1 MSLFR
6 KVVLGIGGVIAL
18 LAVVGLL
25 LPRHIHIERAVTI
38 AAPQATV
45 FTVLNGFTHF
55 NRWSPWSQ
63 LDPNAKY
70 TFEGPRSG
78 VGARMSWVGDPATL
92 GSGAMAIISSEPWG
106 RVQTDFDFGPQG
118 KAIGTYTLTQ
128 DAGETRVVWG
138 FNTDLGLNPVSRY
151 LGLMFDT
158 MIGRDYERGLAA
170 LKTFVESLPKADF
183 AALTARSETLVPQD
197 ALALPV
203 RAPRNPDALD
213 DELGKAFSV
222 LSDFIQSN
230 GLQAAAPASSVEVAS
245 TPSEYDVLAVIPIRT
260 VPATLPARSDLRLTK
275 TFDGKVLAFD
285 HLGPR
290 RQLPETVD
298 KIAAYLA
305 AQGLQQAGP
314 AWTEWPGD
322 PSSTPEA
329 GPRSVIRL
337 PVK

>member
-1 MSLFR
+1 MTLFR

-78 VGARMSWVGDPATL
+78 VGARLSWVGDPATM
-92 GSGAMAIISSEPWG
+92 GSGAQAIITSEPWE

-118 KAIGTYTLTQ
+118 KAIGTYTLTR

-183 AALTARSETLVPQD
+183 ATLTIGSDTLVQQD

-203 RAPRNPDALD
+203 KTRRDPEALD
-213 DELGKAFSV
+213 AELGRAFSV
-222 LSDFIQSN
+222 LSDFILSN
-230 GLQAAAPASSVEVAS
+230 GLEAAAPPLSLEVAS
-245 TPSEYDVLAVIPIRT
+245 TPSDYDVLAVIP
-260 VPATLPARSDLRLTK
+260 VKAPPAKPPAHPDIRLTK
-275 TFDGKVLAFD
+275 TFDGKVLAFE
-285 HLGPR
+285 HIGSR
-290 RQLPETVD
+290 RKLPETFD
-298 KIAAYLA
+298 MIAAYLA
-305 AQGLQQAGP
+305 AQGLQPSGP
-314 AWTEWPGD
+314 VSTEWPGD
-322 PSSTPEA
+322 PGSTPET
-329 GPRSVIRL
+329 GLRSVIRV